1 MKLYST
7 HSLHFLLLSS
17 AISCISAYP
26 AGDDHTA
33 SSRKP
38 LPLPVEVLHEFPHGT
53 WVESLAVRSNGKVLV
68 DIITSPDLYQIDP
81 LTKKAPVLVHHFCDH
96 LGLLGITETTQ
107 DLFYLV
113 AGNYSAATNTNPV
126 GAYDVYE
133 VDVRKGAKRA
143 IVKKIANF
151 PKARLLNGVTTLN
164 AKKGLILIAD
174 SGAGLVYKLNVK
186 TRQIDVVLEDPTM
199 KPTAAV
205 PYGINGVHVR
215 DGALYFTNG
224 AQGIFGKFPISANGV
239 ATGPVTIISRQGF
252 SDDFCFDGKGDAFFT
267 QNSDNNLA
275 FLGSRGG
282 KLTVLTG
289 APLTDKTV
297 LAGPTACQFGRLA
310 GDKKTLYITTS
321 GGQNS
326 NASTPTLGAQLARVN
341 LAGSGYYNKGS

>member
-1 MKLYST
+1 MKLFSIPN
-7 HSLHFLLLSS
+7 LHFLLFSS
-17 AISCISAYP
+17 AISGISAYP
-26 AGDDHTA
+26 ASDDHA
-33 SSRKP
+33 KISRKP
-38 LPLPVEVLHEFPHGT
+38 LPLPVEVVHEFPHGT
-53 WVESLAVRSNGKVLV
+53 WLENLAVRSNGKVLV
-68 DIITSPDLYQIDP
+68 DILTSPDLYQIDP
-81 LTKKAPVLVHHFCDH
+81 STKKAPVLVHHFCDH

-107 DLFYLV
+107 DIFYLV
-113 AGNYSAATNTNPV
+113 AGNYSAATNMNPV

-133 VDVRKGAKRA
+133 IDIRKGAKQA
-143 IVKKIANF
+143 VVNKIANF

-164 AKKGLILIAD
+164 AKKGLIVIAD

-186 TRQIDVVLEDPTM
+186 TRQIDVVLADPTM
-199 KPTAAV
+199 RPTEAV

-224 AQGIFGKFPISANGV
+224 AKGIFAKFPISADGV
-239 ATGPVTIISRQGF
+239 ATDPVTIISSQGF
-252 SDDFCFDGKGDAFFT
+252 SDDFCFDGRGDAFFA

-275 FLGSRGG
+275 FLGPKGG

-289 APLTDKTV
+289 APLKDKNL

-326 NASTPTLGAQLARVN
+326 NASISNLGAQLTRVD
-341 LAGSGYYNKGS
+341 LSGSGYYNKGS